1 MFFTYLLRELSK
13 RKKQTALIS
22 SGLAVAI
29 ALVIVVNS
37 VGNGIKV
44 AQQQAL
50 SGLYG
55 IGTDISVT
63 KTTVPTFGGG
73 MRFAF
78 GGGAG
83 NASGDSRVFS
93 RSRLSTSPFTGTFT
107 QAEVNAL
114 SSVSGVTATVST
126 LKLNS
131 TTFNGQIPQFIMDR
145 TSGASGS
152 GANQQPGLGGGGFGS
167 NNSGAGSTGSAGTGS
182 AGTGSA
188 GTGQAGLGRLGGGAD
203 GKGGSSF
210 DVTSFTVE
218 GVGGNT
224 GKVGPLA
231 AVAVKSGRNLSPS
244 DVGSKVAVVDY
255 GYATA
260 NKLKVG
266 SNLTIASASV
276 RVVGIVA
283 STSTTANTP
292 SNVYLPIDVAQ
303 SLSGQ
308 SNVYSNLYVSADS
321 SANLAAIKAQM
332 LKAVKGATVST
343 ASELASTVSGSLATA
358 SSLVNDMG
366 GWLSVIVLLAA
377 FITAILFTTSGVNRR
392 VREFGTLKAIGW
404 RSSRVVRQIV
414 GESLVSGVI
423 AAAAGIL
430 LGLGGVWAVNSFA
443 PTLSATVASATQGFQ
458 RPGGFGGGGF
468 GGGGFG
474 GGGFRGMGQAANSA
488 VNLTLHAS
496 IDPSIIW
503 VAIGFAVLGG
513 ILAGAF
519 GGLRAAKL
527 SPAAALR
534 SLD

>member
-1 MFFTYLLRELSK
+1 MFFTYLFRELSK

-63 KTTVPTFGGG
+63 KTTVPSFGGG

-93 RSRLSTSPFTGTFT
+93 RSRLSTSPFTGTFSKAQVT
-107 QAEVNAL
+107 AL
-114 SSVSGVTATVST
+114 SAVFGVTATVPT

-131 TTFNGQIPQFIMDR
+131 TTFNGQIPQFIKDS
-145 TSGASGS
+145 TSGAT
-152 GANQQPGLGGGGFGS
+152 GAGGNGQQPPGFGGGG
-167 NNSGAGSTGSAGTGS
+167 
-182 AGTGSA
+182 
-188 GTGQAGLGRLGGGAD
+188 AGLGRLGGGAD
-203 GKGGSSF
+203 GNGGSAFNVS
-210 DVTSFTVE
+210 SFTVE
-218 GVGGNT
+218 GVGGSIS
-224 GKVGPLA
+224 KVGPLA
-231 AVAVKSGRNLSPS
+231 AVAVKSGRNLSAA
-244 DVGSKVAVVDY
+244 DTGSKVVVIDS
-255 GYATA
+255 GYASA

-266 SNLTIASASV
+266 SSLTIASASV

-283 STSTTANTP
+283 STSTSATTP

-332 LKAVKGATVST
+332 LKVVKGATVST

-404 RSSRVVRQIV
+404 RSSRVVRQIL
-414 GESLVSGVI
+414 GESLVSGLV
-423 AAAAGIL
+423 AAVSGIL

-443 PTLSATVASATQGFQ
+443 PTLSATVASATQGFP
-458 RPGGFGGGGF
+458 RPGGGGF

-474 GGGFRGMGQAANSA
+474 GPAGGMGGGGFRGMGQAADSA
-488 VNLTLHAS
+488 VKLTLHAS

-503 VAIGFAVLGG
+503 VAIGFALLGG
-513 ILAGAF
+513 ILAGTF
-519 GGLRAAKL
+519 GGLRAARL
-527 SPAAALR
+527 SPATALR

>member
-152 GANQQPGLGGGGFGS
+152 GANQQPGLGSGGFGS
-167 NNSGAGSTGSAGTGS
+167 NNSGAGSTGS

-468 GGGGFG
+468 
-474 GGGFRGMGQAANSA
+474 RGMGQAANSA

>member
-1 MFFTYLLRELSK
+1 MFFTYLFRELSK

-63 KTTVPTFGGG
+63 KTSVPTFGGG

-83 NASGDSRVFS
+83 NTSGDSRVFS
-93 RSRLSTSPFTGTFT
+93 RSRLSTSPFTGTFS
-107 QAEVNAL
+107 QAEVTAL
-114 SSVSGVTATVST
+114 SGVSGVTATVST

-131 TTFNGQIPQFIMDR
+131 TTFNGQIPQFILNR
-145 TSGASGS
+145 TSGATGGGNGNQPSGFGGGAGVGGNNSGSGSSGS
-152 GANQQPGLGGGGFGS
+152 GAS
-167 NNSGAGSTGSAGTGS
+167 
-182 AGTGSA
+182 
-188 GTGQAGLGRLGGGAD
+188 GQAGLGRLGGGAD
-203 GKGGSSF
+203 GNGGSAF
-210 DVTSFTVE
+210 NVTSFTVE
-218 GVGGNT
+218 GVGGSLS
-224 GKVGPLA
+224 KVGPLA
-231 AVAVKSGRNLSPS
+231 SVAVKSGRNLSAA
-244 DVGSKVAVVDY
+244 DTGSKVAVIDS
-255 GYATA
+255 GYAAA

-266 SNLTIASASV
+266 SNLTIASESV

-283 STSTTANTP
+283 STSTSATTP

-308 SNVYSNLYVSADS
+308 ANVYSNLYVSADS
-321 SANLAAIKAQM
+321 SANLATIKAQM
-332 LKAVKGATVST
+332 LKVVRGATVST

-404 RSSRVVRQIV
+404 RSGRVVRQIL
-414 GESLVSGVI
+414 GESLVSGLV
-423 AAAAGIL
+423 AAVSGIL

-443 PTLSATVASATQGFQ
+443 PTLSATVASATQGFP
-458 RPGGFGGGGF
+458 RPGGFGGGG
-468 GGGGFG
+468 GFG
-474 GGGFRGMGQAANSA
+474 AGGFRGLGQAADSA
-488 VNLTLHAS
+488 VKLTLHAS
-496 IDPSIIW
+496 IEPSIIW
-503 VAIGFAVLGG
+503 VAIGFALLGG
-513 ILAGAF
+513 ILAGTF
-519 GGLRAAKL
+519 GGLRAARL
-527 SPAAALR
+527 SPATALR